1 MLFEVRLT
9 QSGLGKRVELLT
21 EGALSAIF
29 VVGVVRNTTFVTVL
43 KKKKP
48 TWLMCSY
55 SDPTSYENLQKK
67 LNFYKY
73 F

>member
-1 MLFEVRLT
+1 MLFEVCLT

-43 KKKKP
+43 KKKK
-48 TWLMCSY
+48 MA
-55 SDPTSYENLQKK
+55 NLAYVQLLRPNFIREITKK
-67 LNFYKY
+67 IKFL
-73 F
+73 

>member
-1 MLFEVRLT
+1 MLFEVCLT

-43 KKKKP
+43 KKKKA
-48 TWLMCSY
+48 
-55 SDPTSYENLQKK
+55 NLAYVQLLRPNFIREFTKK
-67 LNFYKY
+67 IKFL
-73 F
+73 